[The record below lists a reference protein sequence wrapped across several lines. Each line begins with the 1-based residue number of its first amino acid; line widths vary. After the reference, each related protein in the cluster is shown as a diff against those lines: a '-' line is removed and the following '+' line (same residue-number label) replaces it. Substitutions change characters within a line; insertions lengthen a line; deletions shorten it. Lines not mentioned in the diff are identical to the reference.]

1 MLLTQAG
8 IFEDLTTLSDATRSR
23 MLFLLDRHE
32 LTVSELGAVLQLP
45 QSTVSRHL
53 KTLLDAGWVTS
64 RKDGTSRYYTLM
76 ADSRGP
82 AARRLWVLLREQFG
96 NSAAADQ
103 DARRLKTV
111 ISGRQTKSREF
122 FESAAGQWDKLRE
135 ELFGRASH
143 LQALP
148 GLLDPDWTVGD
159 LGCGTGHVAGALAPF
174 VKRVIAVDRSGEMLQ
189 AAKRRLREC
198 PNVEVR
204 RGELESLPIGDA
216 ELDAAT
222 LLLVLHHLSGP
233 ADALREAARALRPG
247 GRILLCDMLPH
258 DREEY
263 RQQMGHI
270 WLGFGE
276 EQIKGLLA
284 EAGFGTV
291 RLAPLAS
298 NTAAKGPALFVASAI
313 RQ

>member
-1 MLLTQAG
+1 
-8 IFEDLTTLSDATRSR
+8 
-23 MLFLLDRHE
+23 
-32 LTVSELGAVLQLP
+32 
-45 QSTVSRHL
+45 
-53 KTLLDAGWVTS
+53 VTS
-64 RKDGTSRYYTLM
+64 RKEGTSRYYTLM

-82 AARRLWVLLREQFG
+82 AARRLWALLREQFG

-111 ISGRQTKSREF
+111 LSGRQTKSREF
-122 FESAAGQWDKLRE
+122 FDSAAGQWDKLRE

-148 GLLDPDWTVGD
+148 GLLDPGWTVGD
-159 LGCGTGHVAGALAPF
+159 LGCGTGHAAAALAPF
-174 VKRVIAVDRSGEMLQ
+174 VNRVIAVDRSGEMLQ
-189 AAKRRLREC
+189 AARRRLREC
-198 PNVEVR
+198 ANVEVR

-276 EQIKGLLA
+276 EQIKGLLG
-284 EAGFGTV
+284 EAGFV
-291 RLAPLAS
+291 SPRIAPLAS